1 MIEDLTLVD
10 SFAKVDKKVAILSNE
25 EYAFISGSQI
35 MVRQFKTLHERNYKF
50 LKKEKKKFFLI
61 FLNET

>member
-1 MIEDLTLVD
+1 MMELTLVD

-35 MVRQFKTLHERNYKF
+35 MVRQYKTLHERNYKF
-50 LKKEKKKFFLI
+50 LKYLKT
-61 FLNET
+61 N